1 MINTLD
7 LDEKKL
13 SELELRGALH
23 SMIEKIESNKL
34 VHYFQFFK
42 ESMSD
47 IETEDWLLEL
57 PKEVQDRIL
66 SAKNTAKNHPELM
79 KPHSEVRKK
88 YEKFLN

>member
-1 MINTLD
+1 MVNTFD

-34 VHYFQFFK
+34 AHYFKIFK
-42 ESMSD
+42 DSMNKA
-47 IETEDWLLEL
+47 EAEDWLLEL
-57 PKEVQDRIL
+57 PKEVQERIL
-66 SAKNTAKNHPELM
+66 SAKNTAKNNPELM
-79 KPHSEVRKK
+79 KPHNEVKKK

>member
-1 MINTLD
+1 MVNTFD

-23 SMIEKIESNKL
+23 NMIERIDAMQLS
-34 VHYFQFFK
+34 HFFRLLK
-42 ESMSD
+42 ESLSD
-47 IETEDWLLEL
+47 EETEDWLLEL
-57 PKEVQDRIL
+57 PKEVRERIL
-66 SAKNTAKNHPELM
+66 RAKNTAKNHPELM